1 MNNTFS
7 YTYSAKD
14 NKEIQ
19 EIKRK
24 YLPEKENKFEE
35 LKKLDNMVQASGVI
49 ESLCL
54 GIGGAL
60 VFGLGFCLAAQI
72 IGNGILTII
81 LGVILGIAGIAEMFV
96 AYPLYRKIFKNTKEK
111 YTPRILELTT
121 ELTGEKISSN

>member
-1 MNNTFS
+1 MNTFT

-14 NKEIQ
+14 HKEIQ

-35 LKKLDNMVQASGVI
+35 LKKLDNMVQSSGVV

-60 VFGLGFCLAAQI
+60 VFGLGFCLTAQI
-72 IGNGILTII
+72 IANGILMII
-81 LGVILGIAGIAEMFV
+81 LGVILGILGITEMFA
-96 AYPLYRKIFKNTKEK
+96 AYPLYRKIFKSTKER
-111 YTPRILELTT
+111 YTPKILELTT